1 MYIKSEVGF
10 SHLYDTNGAFAG
22 SRRQSRAGAPDARR
36 GCQSAR
42 GGSRVCVRLLPTCS
56 ALPSRQGTNPE
67 GSEREPSGSMSSQRF
82 GSCPVRGRILW
93 SFPRF
98 FFFFFLH
105 QSFLIWC
112 KNKTRSR
119 NDRTTVMLLV
129 ATEIHQNCPSLSY
142 QL

>member
-42 GGSRVCVRLLPTCS
+42 GGSRVCFRLLPTCS

-67 GSEREPSGSMSSQRF
+67 GSEREPSGSVSGQRF
-82 GSCPVRGRILW
+82 GSCPVRGRIRGL
-93 SFPRF
+93 SLAL
-98 FFFFFLH
+98 FLH

-112 KNKTRSR
+112 KNETRSR